1 MVTEVR
7 QRVAREQHGRR
18 GRTIDPAWAH
28 RRMLLSAGDRLTPA
42 QLVRL
47 GRVLAADDPTDEI
60 GAAWAVKELLRQL
73 LNERDPDRI
82 RHRLWRFYDAAAR
95 VDLPE
100 ATRLAQTIETWWPHI
115 QVFLPDAMADLVRD
129 VQVSTARAVF
139 VCSHNSARSQL
150 AAALWCVRSSIP
162 ATSAG
167 TEPAAH
173 VHPDAVAAARRHQLT
188 LPTRRPVHI
197 NNVLAHGDLLVAVC
211 DAAHEHLGADVPPRL
226 HWSVPDPVRV
236 GTEDAFERAYVDLE
250 DRVGRLAE
258 AITLN

>member
-1 MVTEVR
+1 MNVDSPGATASYRADVVR
-7 QRVAREQHGRR
+7 RARVHAALGEPGRLGIVDR
-18 GRTIDPAWAH
+18 LVLGDASPSELRAALGMPSN
-28 RRMLLSAGDRLTPA
+28 LLTHHLNVLQEAGVVERSRSEGDRRRSYLK
-42 QLVRL
+42 L
-47 GRVLAADDPTDEI
+47 I
-60 GAAWAVKELLRQL
+60 
-73 LNERDPDRI
+73 
-82 RHRLWRFYDAAAR
+82 
-95 VDLPE
+95 
-100 ATRLAQTIETWWPHI
+100 
-115 QVFLPDAMADLVRD
+115 PDAMADLVRD
-129 VQVSTARAVF
+129 VLVSTARVVF

-167 TEPAAH
+167 TEPAGR
-173 VHPDAVAAARRHQLT
+173 VHPGAVAAARRHQLP

-211 DAAHEHLGADVPPRL
+211 DAAHEHLGADVSPRL